1 MDKWSNSDADSDE
14 LTVLK
19 KSGMDDADR
28 GISKKYSDENMNS
41 SKKNLFQRNLVQTI
55 ESILSSCELQ
65 EKYSTKLSHLCV
77 TELADLIRKKPEF
90 FRMVESTLSRNINDN
105 KIKAETVP
113 YIVSIISQLYL
124 LLLPKYDDNKHTESI
139 TENCSNIIKFLISV
153 SLRENI
159 IFIESET
166 DIVLLIAC
174 FDDIIDSCVKL
185 LKMRKPT
192 ILVEVKAPPPPP
204 PPAPIMIEI
213 PKKSSKWCCC

>member
-1 MDKWSNSDADSDE
+1 M
-14 LTVLK
+14 
-19 KSGMDDADR
+19 
-28 GISKKYSDENMNS
+28 
-41 SKKNLFQRNLVQTI
+41 
-55 ESILSSCELQ
+55 
-65 EKYSTKLSHLCV
+65 

-139 TENCSNIIKFLISV
+139 TENCSNTIKFLISV

-204 PPAPIMIEI
+204 PPPAPIMIEI